1 MIIIIIVIIIN
12 FVRDDARR
20 CFSPESNCSGSK
32 KAPQD
37 CGASGFLRD
46 RFQDETILTRLSGAA
61 EYLFEMRFQALDIGL
76 ERRILDHVI
85 AHEGRK
91 RLETDKL
98 VRLMETEERGVDSLP
113 FEELIRGEE
122 SVQRRVPGGA
132 DHVAALQLAAGSVI
146 DGRILMVTA
155 VARDHRGAPRHI
167 VFV

>member
-1 MIIIIIVIIIN
+1 MVIIIIVIIIN

-91 RLETDKL
+91 LL
-98 VRLMETEERGVDSLP
+98 HS
-113 FEELIRGEE
+113 
-122 SVQRRVPGGA
+122 
-132 DHVAALQLAAGSVI
+132 
-146 DGRILMVTA
+146 
-155 VARDHRGAPRHI
+155 
-167 VFV
+167 